1 MRARVASRSIRIVE
15 CATTGLVSRGSA
27 HPWQVQSIAQI
38 EAAAAKF
45 KADYLSARK
54 TQIQKVVVGHEE
66 IVDGVLTCL
75 FAGGH
80 ALLEGVPGLGK
91 TLLIRSLSEA
101 LHLSVLAHPVH
112 A

>member
-1 MRARVASRSIRIVE
+1 MAG
-15 CATTGLVSRGSA
+15 TDL
-27 HPWQVQSIAQI
+27 AQI
-38 EAAAAKF
+38 EAAAEKF
-45 KADYLSARK
+45 KADYENTK

-91 TLLIRSLSEA
+91 TLLIRSLVRARCSSSS
-101 LHLSVLAHPVH
+101 HGSSSRPT
-112 A
+112 